1 MIKRFSVAAVAL
13 TLTLTACGSLKDAM
27 SAHSNV
33 AGKAVGHELT
43 VDQVA
48 SMMGTSQAPLRR
60 DVANAVVDAF
70 VDYHLAAQAAVDK
83 DTLTDPKIADNA
95 MWAAID
101 NVKAKKWY
109 DLVSKSWPAPDSNS
123 AEAIYN
129 RGEILAASHILLV
142 TQGMTDSAKAT
153 VKKKAEAL
161 RAQATS
167 ANFADLAKK
176 NSQDPGSKIKGGSLG
191 TFAKGAMVPQF
202 EQGLLAT
209 KPGEISP
216 VIETQFGYHIIRRP
230 TFAEVKPEIVQASKQ
245 LGMQAAEST
254 YLATLEKTHDLKVK
268 PGTEATVRATTE
280 EPKAHMED
288 KTVLAT
294 TDIGDFTAAKLAK
307 WVTTIPA
314 QAQIGERIKTA
325 PDSLLPGFVKNFV
338 RNDLVIHAA
347 DSAKLGPDPAQ
358 LKQIRSFLSTSLVSA
373 WSALAI
379 DPRILAVNAK
389 SKGDQEKFAHQ
400 KVDQYLRDLL
410 AQKAQYV
417 DVTEPVEAAL
427 RAKYDWN
434 INDDAVAR
442 SLVEAAKIRLKTDS
456 TKTAGQPPSVVPVPK
471 PKDTTKK

>member
-13 TLTLTACGSLKDAM
+13 TLTLTACGSLKDAI
-27 SAHSNV
+27 SAHSSV

-60 DVANAVVDAF
+60 DVINAVVDAY
-70 VDYHLAAQAAVDK
+70 VDYHLAAHAAADN
-83 DTLTDPKIADNA
+83 DTLTDPKIADAA

-109 DLVSKSWPAPDSNS
+109 DLVSKTWPAPDSNA

-129 RGEILAASHILLV
+129 NGQILAASHILLV
-142 TQGMTDSAKAT
+142 TQGMSDSAKAT
-153 VKKKAEAL
+153 VKKKAQAL

-167 ANFADLAKK
+167 ANFADLANK

-191 TFAKGAMVPQF
+191 TFPKGAMVPQF

-216 VIETQFGYHIIRRP
+216 VVETQYGYHIIRRP
-230 TFAEVKPEIVQASKQ
+230 TFAEVKPEIIQASKQ

-254 YLATLEKTHDLKVK
+254 YLATLEKTHDLKIK
-268 PGTEATVRATTE
+268 PGTEATVRAATE
-280 EPKAHMED
+280 DPKAHMDD

-294 TDIGDFTAAKLAK
+294 TDIGDFTAAKLAR
-307 WVTTIPA
+307 WVTTIPQ

-338 RNDLVIHAA
+338 RNELVIHSA
-347 DSAKLGPDPAQ
+347 DSAKLGPDKTE
-358 LKQIRSFLSTSLVSA
+358 LTQIRSFLSTSLVSA
-373 WSALAI
+373 WSALGI
-379 DPRILAVNAK
+379 DPRALAANAK
-389 SKGDQEKFAHQ
+389 SKGDKEKFAHQ

-410 AQKAQYV
+410 TQKARYV

-427 RAKYDWN
+427 RAKYDWSV
-434 INDDAVAR
+434 NDDAVAR
-442 SLVEAAKIRLKTDS
+442 ALVEAAKIRLKTDS
-456 TKTAGQPPSVVPVPK
+456 TKTAGQPQSVVPVPK
-471 PKDTTKK
+471 KNDTTKK

>member
-33 AGKAVGHELT
+33 AAKAVGHELT
-43 VDQVA
+43 VDQLA
-48 SMMGTSQAPLRR
+48 SLMGTTQAPLRR
-60 DVANAVVDAF
+60 DVINAVVDAW
-70 VDYHLAAQAAVDK
+70 VDSHLAAQAAVDN
-83 DTLTDPKIADNA
+83 DTLTDPKIADVA

-109 DLVSKSWPAPDSNS
+109 DLVSKSWPAADSNA
-123 AEAIYN
+123 AEALYN
-129 RGEILAASHILLV
+129 NGGVLAASHILLV
-142 TQGMTDSAKAT
+142 TQGMNDSAKAA
-153 VKKKAEAL
+153 VKKKAVAL
-161 RAQATS
+161 RAQATA

-191 TFAKGAMVPQF
+191 TFPKGAMVQQF
-202 EQGLLAT
+202 EQGVLAT
-209 KPGEISP
+209 KPGEISQVVESP
-216 VIETQFGYHIIRRP
+216 YGYHIIRRP

-245 LGMQAAEST
+245 LQMQAAEST
-254 YLATLEKTHDLKVK
+254 YLATLEKTHELKIK
-268 PGTEATVRATTE
+268 PGTEATVRAATQD
-280 EPKAHMED
+280 PKAHMED

-338 RNDLVIHAA
+338 RNELVIHAA

-373 WSALAI
+373 WSSLAI

-389 SKGDQEKFAHQ
+389 SKSDKDKFAHQ
-400 KVDQYLRDLL
+400 KMDQYIRDLL
-410 AQKAQYV
+410 SQKAQYV

-427 RAKYDWN
+427 RAKYDWS
-434 INDDAVAR
+434 INDDAVDRA
-442 SLVEAAKIRLKTDS
+442 LVEAAKVRLKTDS

-471 PKDTTKK
+471 KDTTRK